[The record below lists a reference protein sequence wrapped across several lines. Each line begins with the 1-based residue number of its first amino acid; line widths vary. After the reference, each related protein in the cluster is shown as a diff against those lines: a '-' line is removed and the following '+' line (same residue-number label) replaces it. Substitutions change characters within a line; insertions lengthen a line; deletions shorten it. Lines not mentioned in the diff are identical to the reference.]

1 MNFNLFLMKKIFSRG
16 LNFHGQCGL
25 GKNIISST
33 EKFTE
38 LEINLPISKIETNL
52 GSTFALDDNM
62 KTVYYW
68 GFNWD
73 TRSFFRTAMFLNT
86 VPNFMTL
93 AKVKPKLNFFHNIK
107 IVIYHF

>member
-1 MNFNLFLMKKIFSRG
+1 MKRIFSRG

-38 LEINLPISKIETNL
+38 LEVTLPIKNIETNL
-52 GSTFALDDNM
+52 GSTFALDNNM

-86 VPNFMTL
+86 VPNLMTL
-93 AKVKPKLNFFHNIK
+93 AKVTIKLIIFQNKNISK
-107 IVIYHF
+107 FKF